1 MYIVHINNTNE
12 NRKYAQRF
20 LIMNYFQSQQM
31 LITLKDFD
39 DNSTEIVVNKLI
51 IGVENF
57 K

>member
-39 DNSTEIVVNKLI
+39 ENSTEIVVNKLI